1 MLFILKFL
9 LDGSYFFSD
18 YIDIITKFY
27 FEEHDIK
34 LYFYNSSLKLYHF
47 ENVKVLVFL
56 LGIINV
62 GRER

>member
-1 MLFILKFL
+1 MLFVLRFL
-9 LDGSYFFSD
+9 LAESYFFSN

-34 LYFYNSSLKLYHF
+34 LYFCNSSLKLYHF
-47 ENVKVLVFL
+47 ENVKVLIFL

-62 GRER
+62 GSER